1 MSDNSDIKAKYQRD
15 MDVVRALMNQYDPC
29 GLINAGAPSDEYDCM
44 NGGVL
49 RMVYDK
55 KPRQE
60 IREYMVHEIEHHFGT
75 PDLSVLDEPYK
86 SEFFRDLDE
95 VLDGVENHFANKV
108 PQ

>member
-15 MDVVRALMNQYDPC
+15 MDVVRALMNQFDPC

-60 IREYMVHEIEHHFGT
+60 IREYMVH
-75 PDLSVLDEPYK
+75 DEPYK

>member
-1 MSDNSDIKAKYQRD
+1 MTDTEHIKAKYQLD
-15 MDVVRALMNQYDPC
+15 MDVVRSLVNKFDPC

-49 RMVYDK
+49 RMVYDG

-60 IREYMVHEIEHHFGT
+60 IKDYMVNEIEHHFGT

-86 SEFFRDLDE
+86 AEFFRDLDK
-95 VLDGVENHFANKV
+95 VIDGLGNHFNNKEES
-108 PQ
+108 